1 MGDEED
7 AVDWDRAPDGA
18 IDERASVPLPPNRR
32 LDIRRRLDR
41 HGRLVD
47 YAIVL
52 TATTGKELIR
62 ADMSHG
68 VPEIHRERG
77 VARVVGGAI
86 RTFTDVLRA
95 YDLGYV
101 TIMDYHEVSAR
112 RRLSGRE

>member
-1 MGDEED
+1 
-7 AVDWDRAPDGA
+7 
-18 IDERASVPLPPNRR
+18 
-32 LDIRRRLDR
+32 
-41 HGRLVD
+41 
-47 YAIVL
+47 
-52 TATTGKELIR
+52 
-62 ADMSHG
+62 MSHG

-112 RRLSGRE
+112 RRLSGHE